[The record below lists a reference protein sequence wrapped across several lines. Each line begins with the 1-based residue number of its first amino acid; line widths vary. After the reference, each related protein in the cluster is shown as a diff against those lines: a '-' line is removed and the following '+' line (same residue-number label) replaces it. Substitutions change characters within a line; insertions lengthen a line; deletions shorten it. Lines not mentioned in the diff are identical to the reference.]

1 MATEKITVEVSREF
15 LFEACALVYSKW
27 TKAYDALKAEKASK
41 DDGSPGWAE
50 FHAERLKNGTTD
62 EAKLRK
68 LVDEAGPLSALSLKR
83 EG

>member
-27 TKAYDALKAEKASK
+27 TKAYDALKAERKAT
-41 DDGSPGWAE
+41 DDGSTDWAE
-50 FHAERLKNGTTD
+50 FHGERLANANKD

-68 LVDEAGPLSALSLKR
+68 LVDEAGPLSALAIKR
-83 EG
+83 D